1 MDNSLLIEL
10 AENEVSS
17 SDYYDSNPE
26 VQGFTSLFSGFTK
39 SRINDLE
46 SAIAYYKS
54 LTEEQIERRYSIHY
68 WEECAI
74 GAYASLR
81 SDFLDYFGRSI
92 DKRELARREA
102 KNVELLLREG
112 KYQILPDPEYM
123 LVNEMPAMYEKLVTG
138 KWTEFFNADE
148 LEAFQ
153 TAHQENQERMVQH
166 IFERYMHLPNEDDRV
181 LALKNWLENGEVT
194 GPKYIDYFN
203 KEWVLAMQ
211 IQALVWYKIFLEKTS
226 ETGEL
231 YYVNRT
237 QEIRSNSRAKTISM
251 ASLRRTNDGYEAI
264 KLSFADFLTKHHRKP
279 SWSELMAHMIDNPP
293 DGFLITGK
301 RRGAKVESLIIEG
314 VDRPIDRAAFKKRYE
329 RYFLKSDN
337 KQDNK

>member
-1 MDNSLLIEL
+1 MDKSFLIQL

-17 SDYYDSNPE
+17 YEDYDSNPE
-26 VQGFTSLFSGFTK
+26 VRGFTSLFFSTEK
-39 SRINDLE
+39 SRSNDLQ
-46 SAIAYYKS
+46 SAIAFYES
-54 LTEEQIERRYSIHY
+54 LTDEQIERRYSIHY

-81 SDFLDYFGRSI
+81 FEVLDFFHRSI
-92 DKRELARREA
+92 DQRELARREL
-102 KNVELLLREG
+102 KNLELLLNEG
-112 KYQILPDPEYM
+112 KYQILPNPEHM
-123 LVNEMPAMYEKLVTG
+123 LIDEIPSMYEKLVTG
-138 KWTEFFNADE
+138 TWIEFFDADE

-153 TAHQENQERMVQH
+153 TAHQEHQNRTIRHIYERQQ
-166 IFERYMHLPNEDDRV
+166 IPSEDERF
-181 LALKNWLENGEVT
+181 LAFKNWLEQSENAS
-194 GPKYIDYFN
+194 PKYIDYFN
-203 KEWVLAMQ
+203 KEWILAMQ

-231 YYVNRT
+231 YYVNKT

-279 SWSELMAHMIDNPP
+279 NWSELMTHMVDNPP